1 MPMER
6 HTVVT
11 DRPCG
16 ALAKRLVRTLPEEAS
31 ASFAISRVPLSYLL
45 SLLLRLFRLY
55 DEHSNS
61 RNPRVVSGKHCP

>member
-16 ALAKRLVRTLPEEAS
+16 ALAERLVRTLPGEAS
-31 ASFAISRVPLSYLL
+31 PSFAISHVPLSYLL
-45 SLLLRLFRLY
+45 SLLLRLF
-55 DEHSNS
+55 
-61 RNPRVVSGKHCP
+61 VSKMSLVIVGIPE